1 MTISMFNWLE
11 SRSIN
16 FHLTSVYVVTI
27 LNVVMKF
34 HTLLLDEKLLQRM
47 LVEKIEFTV
56 ADLLEALIF
65 VLLLFILKFLIIL
78 IYYI

>member
-1 MTISMFNWLE
+1 
-11 SRSIN
+11 
-16 FHLTSVYVVTI
+16 
-27 LNVVMKF
+27 MKF

-65 VLLLFILKFLIIL
+65 VLLLLILKFLIIL

>member
-27 LNVVMKF
+27 LNIVMKF

-56 ADLLEALIF
+56 ADLLEAL
-65 VLLLFILKFLIIL
+65 VLLLLILKFLIIL

>member
-1 MTISMFNWLE
+1 MFNWLE

-56 ADLLEALIF
+56 ADLLEAL
-65 VLLLFILKFLIIL
+65 VLLILILKFLIIL